1 MTFIQR
7 KVGSKI
13 VHFMMKE
20 NQNQNIR
27 NTKKVLI
34 HEIKLTL
41 YFFNFNI
48 TLICFGMIFPQ
59 KVVFYSICIRYFV
72 NLCQIAETNLDLCFQ
87 NYFMSSLH
95 YRFFSVDLKMI
106 DRIKVMLYKGVFRIQ
121 SNIQM
126 KLLQKQITD

>member
-48 TLICFGMIFPQ
+48 TLICFGMIFP
-59 KVVFYSICIRYFV
+59 
-72 NLCQIAETNLDLCFQ
+72 
-87 NYFMSSLH
+87 
-95 YRFFSVDLKMI
+95 
-106 DRIKVMLYKGVFRIQ
+106 
-121 SNIQM
+121 
-126 KLLQKQITD
+126 

>member
-48 TLICFGMIFPQ
+48 TLICFAMIFPQ

>member
-27 NTKKVLI
+27 NTKKVQI

-48 TLICFGMIFPQ
+48 TLICFTMIFPQ

-72 NLCQIAETNLDLCFQ
+72 NLCQIAETNLNLCFQ
-87 NYFMSSLH
+87 NCFMSSLH
-95 YRFFSVDLKMI
+95 YRFFRVDLKMI
-106 DRIKVMLYKGVFRIQ
+106 DRIKVMLYKGVLRIQ

>member
-27 NTKKVLI
+27 NTKKVQI

-48 TLICFGMIFPQ
+48 TLICFTMIFPQ

-72 NLCQIAETNLDLCFQ
+72 NLCQIAETNLNLCFQ
-87 NYFMSSLH
+87 NCFMSSLH
-95 YRFFSVDLKMI
+95 YRFFKVDLKMI

>member
-1 MTFIQR
+1 
-7 KVGSKI
+7 
-13 VHFMMKE
+13 MMKE

-48 TLICFGMIFPQ
+48 TLICFAMIFPY

-72 NLCQIAETNLDLCFQ
+72 NLCQIAETNLDLCF
-87 NYFMSSLH
+87 
-95 YRFFSVDLKMI
+95 
-106 DRIKVMLYKGVFRIQ
+106 
-121 SNIQM
+121 
-126 KLLQKQITD
+126 

>member
-27 NTKKVLI
+27 NTKKVQI

-48 TLICFGMIFPQ
+48 TLICFTMIFPQ

-72 NLCQIAETNLDLCFQ
+72 NLCQIAETNLNLCFQ
-87 NYFMSSLH
+87 NCFMSSLH
-95 YRFFSVDLKMI
+95 YRFFRVDLKMI

>member
-27 NTKKVLI
+27 NTKKVQI

-48 TLICFGMIFPQ
+48 TLICFTMIFPQ

-72 NLCQIAETNLDLCFQ
+72 NLCQIAETNLNLCFQ
-87 NYFMSSLH
+87 NCFMSGLH
-95 YRFFSVDLKMI
+95 YRFFRVDLKMI
-106 DRIKVMLYKGVFRIQ
+106 DRIKVMLYKGVLRIQ